1 MTLAIPSGL
10 PIAWTEDDSPYI
22 GIDHSSPTLVVGG
35 GPDLREITQTALA
48 IWDEYLRPASR
59 QVESTHEKFKRLVVR
74 WRKATMFQSS
84 AHQMATHPSYQEII
98 GIGRDAVPFLLQELE
113 RSPDHWFW
121 ALRSITGIDPVP
133 PKVRGNVRAM
143 ADAWLEW
150 GRVEGHIRQ

>member
-1 MTLAIPSGL
+1 MTLAIPSSL
-10 PIAWTEDDSPYI
+10 PNVWAEDDSPYI
-22 GIDHSSPTLVVGG
+22 GIDDSSPTQVIGG
-35 GPDLREITQTALA
+35 GPDLREIARTALD
-48 IWDEYLRPASR
+48 ILDDYLRPASR
-59 QVESTHEKFKRLVVR
+59 QVEGLHEKFKRLAGR
-74 WRKATMFQSS
+74 WRQETLFQSS

-98 GIGRDAVPFLLQELE
+98 GIGRDAVPLLLQELE

-150 GRVEGHIRQ
+150 GRLEGHI